1 MRIFSRVL
9 HACFIY
15 AEEKKKT
22 TVDYLN
28 NISSVLTV
36 KNFSH
41 MRFTDLLKNLF
52 EILSD
57 DKKEQLLRV
66 MMSIREYDSL
76 KNITNSLV
84 ILKIDKLSLRL

>member
-9 HACFIY
+9 HARSIY
-15 AEEKKKT
+15 TEGKNYCRLSYN
-22 TVDYLN
+22 D
-28 NISSVLTV
+28 ISSVLTV

>member
-1 MRIFSRVL
+1 MFYLCRG
-9 HACFIY
+9 
-15 AEEKKKT
+15 EEKT
-22 TVDYLN
+22 TVDYLSD
-28 NISSVLTV
+28 ISSVLTV
-36 KNFSH
+36 KKFSH

>member
-1 MRIFSRVL
+1 MFYLCRG
-9 HACFIY
+9 
-15 AEEKKKT
+15 EEKT
-22 TVDYLN
+22 TVDYLSD
-28 NISSVLTV
+28 ISSILTV

>member
-9 HACFIY
+9 HARSIY
-15 AEEKKKT
+15 TEGKS
-22 TVDYLN
+22 YCRLLN
-28 NISSVLTV
+28 DISSVLTV
-36 KNFSH
+36 KNLSH

>member
-1 MRIFSRVL
+1 MFYLCRG
-9 HACFIY
+9 
-15 AEEKKKT
+15 EEKA

-28 NISSVLTV
+28 DISSILTV

-41 MRFTDLLKNLF
+41 MRFTGLLKNLF
-52 EILSD
+52 EILFD

-76 KNITNSLV
+76 KSITNSLV